1 MATIGSLM
9 VELQAN
15 TAAFTR
21 DMGKARAAVESS
33 SAQMN
38 KAIAGVERGIRT
50 MAGALSVAAV
60 AGFAKSLI
68 NEADALGEMS
78 QKLGVSVENLSAYS
92 YGAKQAGS
100 STEEMNTSLTR
111 LSKNIQE
118 AIVDKTS
125 ESARTFSSLGISLK
139 DTSGKIKSTDA
150 IFEELADRF
159 SRSADGPEKV
169 SVAMKLLGKSGADL
183 IPLMNDLAGFKEEA
197 IKAGA
202 VISTDFA
209 KASDNFND
217 GMAKMWE
224 STKRL
229 SRAVVGEFLPGI
241 NMMIE
246 RLNVATG
253 AQESLSLETL
263 ERDRAALMAHY
274 MALRNAG
281 LKTNTAEAQALEKRL
296 HDLDAQIIASNK
308 RILDAQEKAKIAPK
322 LTTGISDKEIAELE
336 REAKAIKEKV
346 DPVHQLNTQWALYD
360 KLLTRRMITE
370 GQWAD
375 ATTAAYEKFLKDI
388 GQAKE
393 EMTDLGDVSYEAF
406 AAAKS
411 ASDPLRD
418 LAKEWIDSTRQM
430 QNATV
435 SWAQDT
441 ADAIADFVMTG
452 KLDFKSLA
460 DSIIRDLIRIQV
472 QKAIAGFIGAI
483 GSSAAGASTTTG
495 DAYSYESFSGA
506 RAHGGPVS
514 AGRTYMVGEQGP
526 EMFTPS
532 KSGYIVPNDKLGS
545 QKNSVKVTLN
555 IQTGVQQTV
564 RAEMMQLMPQITE
577 QMKVAIADAR
587 QRGGSFGDSFN

>member
-1 MATIGSLM
+1 MATVGSLI
-9 VELQAN
+9 VEFQAN
-15 TAAFTR
+15 TAAITR
-21 DMGKARAAVESS
+21 DVGKVRALIESS
-33 SAQMN
+33 SANMN
-38 KAIAGVERGIRT
+38 KAIASVERGIRM
-50 MAGALSVAAV
+50 MAGALSVVAV

-118 AIVDKTS
+118 AVVDKTS
-125 ESARTFSSLGISLK
+125 EAARTFSSLGISLK
-139 DTSGKIKSTDA
+139 DASGKLKSTDA
-150 IFEELADRF
+150 IFEELANRF
-159 SRSADGPEKV
+159 SQSADGPEKV
-169 SVAMKLLGKSGADL
+169 AVAMKLLGKSGADL
-183 IPLMNDLAGFKEEA
+183 IPLMNDLAAFKEEA
-197 IKAGA
+197 TKAGA

-296 HDLDAQIIASNK
+296 HDLDSKIIAANK
-308 RILDAQEKAKIAPK
+308 RILETQDKIKDAPK

-336 REAKAIKEKV
+336 RAAKAIKEQV
-346 DPVHQLNTQWALYD
+346 DPVYQLNTQWALYD
-360 KLLTRRMITE
+360 KLLMRGMITE

-393 EMTDLGDVSYEAF
+393 EMVDLGDVSYEAF
-406 AAAKS
+406 AGIQS
-411 ASDPLRD
+411 VSNPLRD
-418 LAKEWIDSTRQM
+418 LGKEWLDTSKQM
-430 QNATV
+430 RDATV
-435 SWAQDT
+435 SWAQDS
-441 ADAIADFVMTG
+441 ADAITEFAMTG
-452 KLDFKSLA
+452 KFDFKEMA

-472 QKAIAGFIGAI
+472 QRALAGFIGTI
-483 GSSAAGASTTTG
+483 TTT
-495 DAYSYESFSGA
+495 AAAPAA
-506 RAHGGPVS
+506 RAEGGPVS
-514 AGRTYMVGEQGP
+514 AGSTYMVGEKGV
-526 EMFTPS
+526 EMFTPRQ
-532 KSGYIVPNDKLGS
+532 SGYIVPNDKIKSSSNKQTVNLTV
-545 QKNSVKVTLN
+545 NV
-555 IQTGVQQTV
+555 QTGVQQTV
-564 RAEMMQLMPQITE
+564 RAEMIQLMPRITE
-577 QMKVAIADAR
+577 QVKVAVADASK
-587 QRGGSFGDSFN
+587 RGGSFSDSFN

>member
-1 MATIGSLM
+1 MATVGSLM

-33 SAQMN
+33 SARMN
-38 KAIAGVERGIRT
+38 KAIAGVERGIRM
-50 MAGALSVAAV
+50 MAGALSVVAV

-125 ESARTFSSLGISLK
+125 ESARTFDSLGISLK
-139 DTSGKIKSTDA
+139 DTNGKLKSTDA
-150 IFEELADRF
+150 IFEELAQRF
-159 SRSADGPEKV
+159 SQSADGPEKV
-169 SVAMKLLGKSGADL
+169 AVAMKLLGKSGADL

-209 KASDNFND
+209 KASDGFND

-229 SRAVVGEFLPGI
+229 SRSVVGEFLPGI

-253 AQESLSLETL
+253 AQERLSLETL

-281 LKTNTAEAQALEKRL
+281 LKTNTAEAQSLEKRL
-296 HDLDAQIIASNK
+296 HDLDAQIIAANK
-308 RILDAQEKAKIAPK
+308 RILETRDKLKDAPK
-322 LTTGISDKEIAELE
+322 LTTGISDKEVAELE
-336 REAKAIKEKV
+336 RAAKAIKEQV
-346 DPVHQLNTQWALYD
+346 DPVYQLNTQWALYD
-360 KLLTRRMITE
+360 KLLMRRMITE

-375 ATTAAYEKFLKDI
+375 ATTAAYEKFLKAI
-388 GQAKE
+388 GQVKE
-393 EMTDLGDVSYEAF
+393 EMVDLGDVSYEAF
-406 AAAKS
+406 AGVQTRS
-411 ASDPLRD
+411 NPLRD
-418 LAKEWIDSTRQM
+418 LGKEWLDTSKQM
-430 QNATV
+430 RDATV
-435 SWAQDT
+435 SWAQDS
-441 ADAIADFVMTG
+441 ADAITDFAMTG
-452 KLDFKSLA
+452 KFDFKELA
-460 DSIIRDLIRIQV
+460 DSIIRDLLRIQV
-472 QKAIAGFIGAI
+472 QKALAGFIGSI
-483 GSSAAGASTTTG
+483 TTTATG
-495 DAYSYESFSGA
+495 VPA
-506 RAHGGPVS
+506 RAEGGPVS
-514 AGRTYMVGEQGP
+514 AGSTYMVGERGV
-526 EMFTPS
+526 EMFTPRQ
-532 KSGYIVPNDKLGS
+532 SGYIVPNDKLKSSGNK
-545 QKNSVKVTLN
+545 QTVNLTVNV
-555 IQTGVQQTV
+555 QTGVQQTV
-564 RAEMMQLMPQITE
+564 RAEMIQLMPRITE
-577 QMKVAIADAR
+577 QVKVAVADASK
-587 QRGGSFGDSFN
+587 RGGSFSDSFN

>member
-1 MATIGSLM
+1 MATVGSLM

-33 SAQMN
+33 SAHMN
-38 KAIAGVERGIRT
+38 KAIAGVERGIRM
-50 MAGALSVAAV
+50 MAGALSVVAV

-125 ESARTFSSLGISLK
+125 EAARTFASLGISVK
-139 DTSGKIKSTDA
+139 DTSGKLKSTDA
-150 IFEELADRF
+150 VFEELASRF
-159 SRSADGPEKV
+159 SQSADGPEKV
-169 SVAMKLLGKSGADL
+169 AVAMKLLGKSGADL

-197 IKAGA
+197 TKAGA

-229 SRAVVGEFLPGI
+229 SRSVMGEFLPGI
-241 NMMIE
+241 NMMID

-253 AQESLSLETL
+253 AQENLSLETL

-296 HDLDAQIIASNK
+296 HELDAQIIASNK
-308 RILDAQEKAKIAPK
+308 RIIDTQEKAKIAPK

-346 DPVHQLNTQWALYD
+346 DPVYQLNTQWALYD

-393 EMTDLGDVSYEAF
+393 EIVSLGDVSYEAF
-406 AAAKS
+406 AGVKS
-411 ASDPLRD
+411 ISNPLRD
-418 LAKEWIDSTRQM
+418 LGKEWVDTTKQM
-430 QNATV
+430 QNASV
-435 SWAQDT
+435 NWANST
-441 ADAIADFVMTG
+441 SNAITDFIMTG
-452 KLDFKSLA
+452 KFNFKDFA
-460 DSIIRDLIRIQV
+460 NSIIRDLIRIQV
-472 QKAIAGFIGAI
+472 QKQIAGIISGVATGAAT
-483 GSSAAGASTTTG
+483 GSS
-495 DAYSYESFSGA
+495 DPYSYQAFSGG
-506 RAHGGPVS
+506 RAAGGPVS
-514 AGRTYMVGEQGP
+514 AGSTYMVGEKGP
-526 EMFTPS
+526 EMFTPAR
-532 KSGYIVPNDKLGS
+532 SGYIVPNDKMGGS
-545 QKNSVKVTLN
+545 NVTITQSFDFRGADPSSEARLRQYAERIKQESVAAVFQK
-555 IQTGVQQTV
+555 I
-564 RAEMMQLMPQITE
+564 E
-577 QMKVAIADAR
+577 
-587 QRGGSFGDSFN
+587 RGGNAAAAVGRRS